1 MHLLVWVV
9 TIPKI
14 TQVRHVI
21 PLMFCGDIK
30 TRNYDLIKKQNATA
44 IKIRKIHL
52 KSTNFVSY
60 YDMRIKTNHCEV
72 LFGEF
77 SWDSLNSCIDT
88 YGYSS
93 VFVLVDGNTK
103 KHCLSY
109 FKNQVNFT
117 YDLLEMNAGEEN
129 KHIESCVSL
138 WNALSEQGADRKSLL
153 INLGGGVVTDLGG
166 FVACT
171 FKRGIDFINIPT
183 SLLAMV
189 DASIGCKTGIDL
201 GPLKNQVGIIEEPKM
216 VLVDNFFLKTL
227 PENEYRSGYAEMLK
241 HGLIQEP
248 DYFKTLS
255 GYLNRDEILPHIY
268 RSVGVKAKV
277 VTEDPY
283 EHNLRKILNFGHTL
297 GHAIESHYLIS
308 ANKERLLHG
317 EAIAIGMVLEA
328 YLSSEL
334 TALPLA
340 NAKQIKN
347 VFGSIYPKVS
357 FGAETIKAIVAM
369 LTHDKKNENGNVLFV
384 LLAAIGE
391 PVWNQ
396 LVPKSLIQKAFDFY
410 AS

>member
-1 MHLLVWVV
+1 
-9 TIPKI
+9 
-14 TQVRHVI
+14 
-21 PLMFCGDIK
+21 MFCGDIK

-44 IKIRKIHL
+44 IKIRKILL

-72 LFGEF
+72 LFGEIT
-77 SWDSLNSCIDT
+77 WNSLNSCVDT

-93 VFVLVDGNTK
+93 VYVLVDRNTK
-103 KHCLSY
+103 KHCLPH
-109 FKNQVNFT
+109 FKNQVNFSFE
-117 YDLLEMNAGEEN
+117 LLEMDAGEEN
-129 KHIESCVSL
+129 KHIQTCVLL
-138 WNALSEQGADRKSLL
+138 WNALSEKGADRKSLL

-189 DASIGCKTGIDL
+189 DASVGGKTGIDL
-201 GPLKNQVGIIEEPKM
+201 GPLKNQIGIIQEPKM
-216 VLVDNFFLKTL
+216 VLVDNFFLQTL
-227 PENEYRSGYAEMLK
+227 PDDEYRSGYAEMLK
-241 HGLIQEP
+241 HGLIREP

-255 GYLNRDEILPHIY
+255 AYLDREAILPHIY
-268 RSVGVKAKV
+268 HSVEVKAKV

-308 ANKERLLHG
+308 NNKKRLLHG

-328 YLSSEL
+328 YLSTEL

-357 FGAETIKAIVAM
+357 FDAETIEAILAM

-396 LVPKSLIQKAFDFY
+396 SVPESLIQKAFDFY
-410 AS
+410 AA